1 MASKRNL
8 QVAEVIKRNMGMVF
22 YQEGSYIYGEA
33 LVTVTAVKVTPDMGQ
48 AKIYLS
54 IYNTE
59 DKNAILTL
67 VEHHTHR
74 LRQILANRIKRH
86 VRRIPTIQFFIDE
99 TLDEMY
105 KLNELFD
112 NLNQGKREEE

>member
-8 QVAEVIKRNMGMVF
+8 QVAEIIKRNMGMVF
-22 YQEGSYIYGEA
+22 FQEGTYIYGEA
-33 LVTVTAVKVTPDMGQ
+33 LVTVTSVVLTPDQGE

-54 IYNTE
+54 VYNTK
-59 DKNAILTL
+59 DKQVVVDVISN
-67 VEHHTHR
+67 HMHR
-74 LRQILANRIKRH
+74 LRQQLAHRIKKH

-105 KLNELFD
+105 RLNALFD
-112 NLNQGKREEE
+112 GLKPEEE

>member
-1 MASKRNL
+1 MATKRNL

-22 YQEGSYIYGEA
+22 FQEGSYIYGEA
-33 LVTVTAVKVTPDMGQ
+33 LVTVTSVKVTPDMSQ

-59 DKNAILTL
+59 DKNAVLALI
-67 VEHHTHR
+67 EHQLHR
-74 LRQILANRIKRH
+74 LRQMLAHRIKKH
-86 VRRIPTIQFFIDE
+86 VRRIPTIHFFIDD

-112 NLNQGKREEE
+112 NINKSSEE